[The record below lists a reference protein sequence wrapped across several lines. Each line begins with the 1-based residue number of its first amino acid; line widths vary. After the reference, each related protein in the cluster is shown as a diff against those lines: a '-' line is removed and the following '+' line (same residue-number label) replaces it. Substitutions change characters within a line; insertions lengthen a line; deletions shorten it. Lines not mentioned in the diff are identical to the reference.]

1 MRQVTEALSYKLTQA
16 QIAALNAQGMAATVS
31 EPFNLGAFLVAC
43 AGAIVLA
50 VILWAV
56 FGDS

>member
-1 MRQVTEALSYKLTQA
+1 VTEALSYKLTQA